1 MMLEKRESML
11 EISIGA
17 YSEVYEKHGNEWLLY
32 IGIDKDIELLGEAK
46 KQGLEAVCCDA
57 FNLPFKSKSIQ
68 DVYIQCFTSLL
79 SSRLK
84 SHRGSSATEDG
95 EGAALP
101 SEEFCE
107 FLGKTDFEWTIT
119 NPFYELLIECKRVCK
134 DYLVCL
140 PSCDLK
146 MNKYLINAVKNL
158 PSIIIDAEPK
168 KRWGSKK
175 NKCVMF
181 IEIFCS
187 QDYGL

>member
-32 IGIDKDIELLGEAK
+32 IGIDKDIELLREAK
-46 KQGLEAVCCDA
+46 KQGIEAVCCDA

-68 DVYIQCFTSLL
+68 DVYIQCFTALLNNSSLK
-79 SSRLK
+79 K
-84 SHRGSSATEDG
+84 SFLENS
-95 EGAALP
+95 

-107 FLGKTDFEWTIT
+107 YLGKTDFEWIIT
-119 NPFYELLIECKRVCK
+119 DPFYELLIESKRVCK

-158 PSIIIDAEPK
+158 PSIIVDADPK

-175 NKCVMF
+175 NRCIMF

-187 QDYGL
+187 QNYGL